1 MDKIA
6 CVKKKIEETIE
17 KSLLSEDLI
26 HSRNTLMWLLKLNPD
41 ADEALKISAL
51 GHDIE
56 RAITKRKV
64 RRKDYK
70 SYDEFKAAH
79 ALNSA
84 RILAKIMEECKISNR
99 LVDEVFS
106 LVSHHETG
114 NGRAAVLRDAD
125 TISFFHVNLPHYFA
139 RNSAEETKK
148 RSLWGYEK
156 LPDDLKEIVNDFYYE
171 DRELES
177 LFREIISSSRS

>member
-1 MDKIA
+1 MDKIT
-6 CVKKKIEETIE
+6 CVKKKIEKIIE
-17 KSLLSEDLI
+17 KSPLSEDLI
-26 HSRNTLMWLLKLNPD
+26 HSKNTLMWLLKLNPD

-64 RRKDYK
+64 RRKDYE
-70 SYDEFKAAH
+70 SYDAFKAAH

-84 RILAKIMEECKISNR
+84 GILAEIMEKCKISDR
-99 LVDEVFS
+99 LVDKVFF

-114 NGRAAVLRDAD
+114 NGRAAVLRNAD

-139 RNSAEETKK
+139 RNSIEETKK
-148 RSLWGYEK
+148 RALWGYKK

-171 DRELES
+171 DKELES
-177 LFREIISSSRS
+177 LFREILSSPRS